1 MQICAVHGLRYDST
15 AHNGCVMCRRGTTDE
30 AIDPEV
36 KERKTAFKIGGA
48 GGAAVALFAGIGL
61 AVTLSNRTPD
71 PPPQSVKP
79 EAKVVAPDG
88 DAAETAKQAAVAP
101 KPELPSMLPVASV
114 SGEKPNLVPRMQLE
128 KAKEQCVQSNPH
140 AGGDYACLVA
150 ITPLLEQLTKIPVSK
165 SRSEATV
172 RAYEMNRTGLGFDC
186 LWFDVPSLDDW
197 KEPGR
202 KDPKVY
208 PYAALLVASPSDR
221 QAQVS
226 LEAKATPSAA
236 EVDGAPWPSGYSA
249 YVTYDGLASPTGK
262 GLKAQARRYSA
273 CMTFPDDKPAI
284 VYASAAAWIGPGP
297 SSKEDDG
304 AAFRATSIEVMGLK
318 GAIAAK

>member
-1 MQICAVHGLRYDST
+1 MQICAVHGLRYDGAT
-15 AHNGCVMCRRGTTDE
+15 HTGCVMCRRGTTDE

-48 GGAAVALFAGIGL
+48 GGAAVLLLAGIGL
-61 AVTLSNRTPD
+61 AVTLSNRPD
-71 PPPQSVKP
+71 APPPPVKP
-79 EAKVVAPDG
+79 AAKAIVPD
-88 DAAETAKQAAVAP
+88 AKTTETAKQAATAP

-128 KAKEQCVQSNPH
+128 KAKEQCVQDNPQ

-150 ITPLLEQLTKIPVSK
+150 ITPLLDQLTEIPVSK

-186 LWFDVPSLDDW
+186 LWFDVPELAEW
-197 KEPGR
+197 KEPRR
-202 KDPKVY
+202 KEPKVY

-236 EVDGAPWPSGYSA
+236 QIDGAPWPSSHTA
-249 YVTYDGLASPTGK
+249 YVTYDSLATPTRK

-273 CMTFPDDKPAI
+273 CMSFPDDKPAT
-284 VYASAAAWIGPGP
+284 VYVGAAAWIGPGP
-297 SSKEDDG
+297 ADKEDDG

-318 GAIAAK
+318 GALAAK

>member
-1 MQICAVHGLRYDST
+1 MEICAVHGLRFDPT
-15 AHNGCVMCRRGTTDE
+15 QHTGCVMCRRGTTDE
-30 AIDPEV
+30 AIDPEI

-48 GGAAVALFAGIGL
+48 GGAALLLFAGIGL
-61 AVTLSNRTPD
+61 AVTLSNQTEVPPTP
-71 PPPQSVKP
+71 PVKP
-79 EAKVVAPDG
+79 EAAAAVPPDRT
-88 DAAETAKQAAVAP
+88 ETTKQAAVAP

-128 KAKEQCVQSNPH
+128 KAKEQCVQSNPQ

-150 ITPLLEQLTKIPVSK
+150 ITPLLDQLTQIPVSK

-186 LWFDVPSLDDW
+186 LWFEVPSLEDW
-197 KEPGR
+197 KEPAR
-202 KDPKVY
+202 KEPKVY

-226 LEAKATPSAA
+226 LEAKATPFAA
-236 EVDGAPWPSGYSA
+236 QIDGAPWPSSYSA
-249 YVTYDGLASPTGK
+249 YVTYDGLAAPTRK
-262 GLKAQARRYSA
+262 GMKAQARRYSA
-273 CMTFPDDKPAI
+273 CMTFPDDKPAV

-297 SSKEDDG
+297 SNKEDDG

-318 GAIAAK
+318 GALAAK